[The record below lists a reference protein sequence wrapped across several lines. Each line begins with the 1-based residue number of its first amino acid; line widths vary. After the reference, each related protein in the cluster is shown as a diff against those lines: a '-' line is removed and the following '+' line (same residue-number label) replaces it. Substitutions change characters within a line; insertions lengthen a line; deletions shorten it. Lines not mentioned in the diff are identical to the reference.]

1 MDIPKTELFAV
12 LQEFNPWWSGQ
23 PIQDLPLWQRSV
35 SRAIWDWVQ
44 NRKTRRALMLNG
56 ARQVGKTTLF
66 RQAIRRLVKEGFPPA
81 NVLFAT
87 FDHPILKLAGLARTL
102 EAWEELYAAV
112 PGHPR
117 YLFLDEIQY
126 APDWQT
132 WLKHQVDFQPSRR
145 IAVTGSATP
154 LRDGATESGVG
165 RWESLPLPTLS
176 FGEYL
181 HLRKIAAPTLPAVQ
195 SLRELFT
202 WTEADFAK
210 VGAAARGLTVH
221 FHDYLLRGGFPEP
234 AQEDDLVRCQ
244 RLLREDI
251 VDKVLKR
258 DMTALY
264 GVRRV
269 LEAEKIF
276 LYLCYHDGGI
286 LDIAT
291 LCREL
296 DGVNKQTANN
306 LLDLFEATHLIY
318 RLKPHGY
325 GKEVLRGRDKVYLAD
340 AAIPGAVML
349 LGRKLLEQP
358 ERLGAAVETAF
369 FKHAY
374 TWFFSSAPKFTYWR
388 DKKNKDYEVDLISEL
403 GDRLVPFEVK
413 YRDEEFTGRSL
424 TGMRH
429 FLEKHKVTQGYVIQQ
444 RWEDFGIHQLPSARA
459 GEERTLLDAK
469 VLAIPAPLACY
480 WLSKPG
486 DLDD

>member
-1 MDIPKTELFAV
+1 MEIPKSELFSV

-23 PIQDLPLWQRSV
+23 PVEDLPEWERSV
-35 SRAIWDWVQ
+35 AQAIWDWTRQ
-44 NRKTRRALMLNG
+44 RTRRALLLSG
-56 ARQVGKTTLF
+56 ARQVGKTTLL
-66 RQAIRRLVKEGFPPA
+66 RQTIRRLVREGTPA
-81 NVLFAT
+81 VNVLFAT
-87 FDHPILKLAGLARTL
+87 FDHPLLKLAGLERTL

-126 APDWQT
+126 APGWQT
-132 WLKHQVDFQPSRR
+132 WLKHQVDFQPGRR
-145 IAVTGSATP
+145 IAVTGSASP

-165 RWESLPLPTLS
+165 RWETLPLPTLS

-181 HLRKIAAPTLPAVQ
+181 RLRRIATPNLPSV
-195 SLRELFT
+195 STLRELFD
-202 WTEADFAK
+202 WSAADFAR

-221 FHDYLLRGGFPEP
+221 FHEYLLRGGFPEP
-234 AQEDDLVRCQ
+234 ALADELVRCQ

-296 DGVNKQTANN
+296 DGVNKQTALN

-340 AAIPGAVML
+340 AAIPGSVML

-369 FKHAY
+369 FKHVY
-374 TWFFSSAPKFTYWR
+374 TWFHSSAPTFSYWR
-388 DKKNKDYEVDLISEL
+388 DKKARDAEVDLIAEV
-403 GDRLVPFEVK
+403 GDRRVPFEVK

-424 TGMRH
+424 VGLRH
-429 FLEKHKVTQGYVIQQ
+429 FLERYEIAQGYVIQQ
-444 RWEDFGIHQLPSARA
+444 RWEDFGVHHLPSAKA
-459 GEERTLLDAK
+459 GQERTLLNAK

-480 WLSKPG
+480 WLSKPS
-486 DLDD
+486 DLHE